1 MLLNFRARID
11 EEFGDC
17 LSFDQLIEMRE
28 KGEIRDNQ
36 VIDEP
41 IILYPMKPG
50 MWSSNGKV
58 SARHIMIS
66 GFKLETYHDC
76 NSLGFAFT
84 EWWKRIVNDVT
95 AQLLGRR
102 WSGRRVV
109 HSDFGQVFMNMIFLS
124 SILLNTSHVVFV
136 DMPNFFKQH
145 FKNITWKCN
154 YSSSYSGYL
163 PFQF

>member
-1 MLLNFRARID
+1 MLLNFQARID

-58 SARHIMIS
+58 SAAAGHIMIYGQLQ
-66 GFKLETYHDC
+66 GFRFHRMMKENC
-76 NSLGFAFT
+76 
-84 EWWKRIVNDVT
+84 K
-95 AQLLGRR
+95 
-102 WSGRRVV
+102 
-109 HSDFGQVFMNMIFLS
+109 
-124 SILLNTSHVVFV
+124 
-136 DMPNFFKQH
+136 
-145 FKNITWKCN
+145 
-154 YSSSYSGYL
+154 
-163 PFQF
+163 

>member
-1 MLLNFRARID
+1 MLLNFQARID

-17 LSFDQLIEMRE
+17 LSFDQLIEMQE

-66 GFKLETYHDC
+66 CLKLESNHDC
-76 NSLGFAFT
+76 NSSGFVFT
-84 EWWKRIVNDVT
+84 E
-95 AQLLGRR
+95 
-102 WSGRRVV
+102 
-109 HSDFGQVFMNMIFLS
+109 
-124 SILLNTSHVVFV
+124 
-136 DMPNFFKQH
+136 
-145 FKNITWKCN
+145 
-154 YSSSYSGYL
+154 
-163 PFQF
+163 